1 MIGFWTSRP
10 WWFNL
15 QLVLS
20 SNCPI
25 LVKEFQAQD
34 LPRPQCSN
42 SRLSVSLRFYVKS
55 ILIMIFKF
63 FFRLWNVDFGN
74 WFHVNLSGRKIL
86 TFPHCVTPF
95 SNTTTPKKQSRI
107 VLHQKHLFILE
118 IVNLINLF
126 WGFIHFFTFFPSK
139 TVYFWPL
146 ILTIFALKWGKIRET
161 TLVSKISPE
170 KRDQNFPRR
179 CLSHEICKKRVN
191 VKIVKFHE
199 KRAQKS
205 ILSKKHFQCEN
216 FRIFLLLIFY
226 VKSKF
231 R

>member
-1 MIGFWTSRP
+1 MGFVFSWTEKKIRQIDFTKQLFVECYKMIGFWTSRP

-42 SRLSVSLRFYVKS
+42 SRLSVPLRFYVKS

-63 FFRLWNVDFGN
+63 FFRLWNVDFGI

-86 TFPHCVTPF
+86 KFPHCVTPF

-118 IVNLINLF
+118 IVDLIKSLLGFHSFFYLF
-126 WGFIHFFTFFPSK
+126 SFKNGVLLAS
-139 TVYFWPL
+139 
-146 ILTIFALKWGKIRET
+146 
-161 TLVSKISPE
+161 
-170 KRDQNFPRR
+170 NFD
-179 CLSHEICKKRVN
+179 
-191 VKIVKFHE
+191 
-199 KRAQKS
+199 
-205 ILSKKHFQCEN
+205 N
-216 FRIFLLLIFY
+216 FRAKMRENY
-226 VKSKF
+226 GDHPGVEN
-231 R
+231 